1 MKKYVPQNRR
11 VIRSVQP
18 ILPDTE
24 TIYRPAQ
31 DHFDVVKSGIVDGV
45 SSTTGIFD
53 ESFGDVPEIFR
64 QDVDKLELADALLR
78 AGASTKQVEK
88 VASDGVEI

>member
-11 VIRSVQP
+11 IIRSVQP

-53 ESFGDVPEIFR
+53 ESFGDVPEIFHP
-64 QDVDKLELADALLR
+64 DVDKLELADALLR
-78 AGASTKQVEK
+78 SGASTKQVEK
-88 VASDGVEI
+88 IATDGVEN